1 MNHLPSEMSGG
12 EQQRVGVIRA
22 LINRPKII
30 FADEPTGY
38 LDWQNGRDLME
49 LLCDI
54 KEKENCT
61 IVMVTHDPENT
72 AYADKVIHMRDGE
85 IDEIT

>member
-30 FADEPTGY
+30 FADEPTGN
-38 LDWQNGRDLME
+38 LDRQNGRDLME
-49 LLCDI
+49 LLCEI

-61 IVMVTHDPENT
+61 IVMVTHDQENT